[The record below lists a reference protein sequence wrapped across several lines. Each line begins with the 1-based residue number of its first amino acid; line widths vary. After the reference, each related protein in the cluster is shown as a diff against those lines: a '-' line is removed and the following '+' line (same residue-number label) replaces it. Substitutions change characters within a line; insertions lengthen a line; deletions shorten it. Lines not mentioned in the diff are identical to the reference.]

1 MVSLAVVFSFVTAAF
16 AVAFFVVCGAALV
29 VSCLVVSAFVAISL
43 VVSCTAFFVVS
54 LGSTVEL
61 TFIVDTPSV
70 GGFSFACVVSFPASF
85 CVDMTVDI
93 FLLVRWFDV
102 AGCVSVV
109 GGNEPGLL
117 DGTPVDGSPVDG
129 TPVDGTP
136 VDGTPV
142 DGTPVDGS
150 PVDSTPVDVTPVDG
164 TPVDGTPVDGS
175 PVDGS
180 PVDGSPVDKCFGDVW
195 IKSFV
200 LILANTFV
208 GEFVDGTCVA
218 PFEGGCPDGLLEI
231 ESPEGL
237 LIDGGTDAFWYS
249 TLDRPW
255 EIC

>member
-1 MVSLAVVFSFVTAAF
+1 MVSLAAVFSFVTAAF

-54 LGSTVEL
+54 LGTTVEL
-61 TFIVDTPSV
+61 TFIVDTPPV
-70 GGFSFACVVSFPASF
+70 EGFSFACVVSFSASF

-109 GGNEPGLL
+109 GGNVPGLL
-117 DGTPVDGSPVDG
+117 DGKPVDGSPVDG
-129 TPVDGTP
+129 TL
-136 VDGTPV
+136 
-142 DGTPVDGS
+142 
-150 PVDSTPVDVTPVDG
+150 VDG

-175 PVDGS
+175 PVDGT
-180 PVDGSPVDKCFGDVW
+180 PVDGSPVDGAPVDGTPVDGTPLVGTPVDECFGDVW

-200 LILANTFV
+200 LADTLV

-218 PFEGGCPDGLLEI
+218 PFESGCPDGLLEI
-231 ESPEGL
+231 ESPEGVL
-237 LIDGGTDAFWYS
+237 MDD
-249 TLDRPW
+249 
-255 EIC
+255 C